1 MQSKKR
7 NTGETTSSLNRK
19 HGGVIRLNKRER
31 KLNMA
36 NKYKF
41 DTSKIEGFDGLTA
54 DQKVEA
60 LLKQEF
66 EIEAPTNEPAEL
78 TKLKASLSKAN
89 SEAAEW
95 KRQLREKQSE
105 AERAEA
111 DRAEQYKALQDE
123 LASYRNKERISS
135 YKAQLMTAGIDSETA
150 DLMAKS
156 LPEGVSDE
164 YFHATK
170 SFLDAQRKNA
180 EIAALGKQP
189 SLSVGTPPKGM
200 TKEDE
205 IVATAMKY
213 AGL

>member
-1 MQSKKR
+1 MAKVKLDTSR
-7 NTGETTSSLNRK
+7 ITGWDELSAEDKVKALLEQEIEVEQPEPADTLRLKNA
-19 HGGVIRLNKRER
+19 LNKACE
-31 KLNMA
+31 
-36 NKYKF
+36 
-41 DTSKIEGFDGLTA
+41 
-54 DQKVEA
+54 
-60 LLKQEF
+60 
-66 EIEAPTNEPAEL
+66 
-78 TKLKASLSKAN
+78 
-89 SEAAEW
+89 EAASY
-95 KRQLREKQSE
+95 KKALREKQSE

-123 LASYRNKERISS
+123 LANYRNKERVSS
-135 YKAQLMTAGIDSETA
+135 YKAQLMAAGIDPDTA

-164 YFHATK
+164 YFQATK

-205 IVATAMKY
+205 IVAIAMKS
-213 AGL
+213 AGLA

>member
-1 MQSKKR
+1 MAK
-7 NTGETTSSLNRK
+7 
-19 HGGVIRLNKRER
+19 V
-31 KLNMA
+31 KL
-36 NKYKF
+36 
-41 DTSKIEGFDGLTA
+41 DTSRITGWDELSAED
-54 DQKVEA
+54 KVKA
-60 LLKQEF
+60 LLEQ
-66 EIEAPTNEPAEL
+66 EIEVDQNEPAD
-78 TKLKASLSKAN
+78 TIKLKNALNKACE
-89 SEAAEW
+89 EAASY
-95 KRQLREKQSE
+95 KKALREKQSE

-123 LASYRNKERISS
+123 LANYRNKERVSS
-135 YKAQLMTAGIDSETA
+135 YKAQLMAAGIDPDTA

-164 YFHATK
+164 YFQATK

-205 IVATAMKY
+205 IVAIAMKS
-213 AGL
+213 AGLA

>member
-1 MQSKKR
+1 
-7 NTGETTSSLNRK
+7 
-19 HGGVIRLNKRER
+19 
-31 KLNMA
+31 MA
-36 NKYKF
+36 KVKF
-41 DTSKIEGFDGLTA
+41 DTSRIDGWDTLSA
-54 DQKVEA
+54 EDKVKA
-60 LLKQEF
+60 LLEQ
-66 EIEAPTNEPAEL
+66 EIEVEQTEPADAI
-78 TKLKASLSKAN
+78 KLKNALNKACE
-89 SEAAEW
+89 EAASY
-95 KRQLREKQSE
+95 KKALREKQSE

-123 LASYRNKERISS
+123 LANYRNKERVSS
-135 YKAQLMTAGIDSETA
+135 YKAQLMAAGIDPDTA

-164 YFHATK
+164 YFQATK

>member
-1 MQSKKR
+1 MAKVKLDTSR
-7 NTGETTSSLNRK
+7 ITGWDELSADDKVKALLEQEIEVEQPEPADTLRLKNA
-19 HGGVIRLNKRER
+19 LNKACE
-31 KLNMA
+31 
-36 NKYKF
+36 
-41 DTSKIEGFDGLTA
+41 
-54 DQKVEA
+54 
-60 LLKQEF
+60 
-66 EIEAPTNEPAEL
+66 
-78 TKLKASLSKAN
+78 
-89 SEAAEW
+89 EAASY
-95 KRQLREKQSE
+95 KKALREKQSE

-123 LASYRNKERISS
+123 LANYRNKERVSS
-135 YKAQLMTAGIDSETA
+135 YKAQLMAAGIDPDTA

-205 IVATAMKY
+205 IVAIAMKS
-213 AGL
+213 AGLA

>member
-1 MQSKKR
+1 
-7 NTGETTSSLNRK
+7 
-19 HGGVIRLNKRER
+19 
-31 KLNMA
+31 MA
-36 NKYKF
+36 KVKF
-41 DTSKIEGFDGLTA
+41 DTSRIDGWETLSA
-54 DQKVEA
+54 EDKVKA
-60 LLKQEF
+60 LLEQ
-66 EIEAPTNEPAEL
+66 EIEVEQPEPADAIR
-78 TKLKASLSKAN
+78 LKNALNKACE
-89 SEAAEW
+89 EAASY
-95 KRQLREKQSE
+95 KKALREKQSE

-111 DRAEQYKALQDE
+111 DRAEREKALQDE
-123 LASYRNKERISS
+123 LASYRDKERISS
-135 YKAQLMTAGIDSETA
+135 YKAQLMSAGVDSDTA

-164 YFHATK
+164 YFQATK

>member
-1 MQSKKR
+1 
-7 NTGETTSSLNRK
+7 
-19 HGGVIRLNKRER
+19 
-31 KLNMA
+31 MA
-36 NKYKF
+36 KVKF
-41 DTSKIEGFDGLTA
+41 DTSRINGWDDLSAED
-54 DQKVEA
+54 KVKA
-60 LLKQEF
+60 LLEQ
-66 EIEAPTNEPAEL
+66 EIEVEQPEPADAI
-78 TKLKASLSKAN
+78 KLKNALNKACE
-89 SEAAEW
+89 EAASY
-95 KRQLREKQSE
+95 KKALREKQSE

-123 LASYRNKERISS
+123 LASYRDKERISS
-135 YKAQLMTAGIDSETA
+135 YKAQLMTAGIDSDTA

-164 YFHATK
+164 YFQATK

-205 IVATAMKY
+205 IVAIAMKS
-213 AGL
+213 AGLA

>member
-1 MQSKKR
+1 MAKVKLDTSR
-7 NTGETTSSLNRK
+7 ITGWDELSAEDKVKALLEQEIEVEQPEPADTLKLKNA
-19 HGGVIRLNKRER
+19 LNKACE
-31 KLNMA
+31 
-36 NKYKF
+36 
-41 DTSKIEGFDGLTA
+41 
-54 DQKVEA
+54 
-60 LLKQEF
+60 
-66 EIEAPTNEPAEL
+66 
-78 TKLKASLSKAN
+78 
-89 SEAAEW
+89 EAASY
-95 KRQLREKQSE
+95 KKALREKQTE

-123 LASYRNKERISS
+123 LASYRNKERVSS
-135 YKAQLMTAGIDSETA
+135 YKAQLMEAGIDPDTA

-164 YFHATK
+164 YFQATK

-205 IVATAMKY
+205 IVAIAMKS
-213 AGL
+213 AGLA